1 MNIWE
6 AMQQKL
12 ANIYQFLYHVTPVVT
27 YQVKSWSDS
36 TFCWSFKFSSFLI
49 QVLFFIIFW
58 ILPMIS
64 TLFHFFNEENGPK
77 TENAYYLESG
87 LLRAKKSF
95 FQLFHIADTKS
106 MPKSRFH
113 QTFISNTFSHYPGT
127 SCPNLV
133 RIKIGS

>member
-12 ANIYQFLYHVTPVVT
+12 VNIYQFLYHVTPVVI
-27 YQVKSWSDS
+27 YEVKSWSDW
-36 TFCWSFKFSSFLI
+36 TLFWVSSFL
-49 QVLFFIIFW
+49 VFLYKCFFSKNFR

-64 TLFHFFNEENGPK
+64 KLFHFFNEEDGPR
-77 TENAYYLESG
+77 TENACYLESG

-95 FQLFHIADTKS
+95 FQLYHIADTKS

-113 QTFISNTFSHYPGT
+113 QIFTSNALSHYPGT
-127 SCPNLV
+127 SSPNLV
-133 RIKIGS
+133 RIKIKS